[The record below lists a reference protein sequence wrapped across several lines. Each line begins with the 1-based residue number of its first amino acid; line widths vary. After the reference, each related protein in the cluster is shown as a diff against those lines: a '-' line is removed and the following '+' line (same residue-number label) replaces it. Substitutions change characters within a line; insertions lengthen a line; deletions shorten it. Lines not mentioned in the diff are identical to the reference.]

1 MVSASPPFGKTKRGR
16 SSDFEPPQARTVR
29 TNPNKPGKPAVH
41 PVIPPSTPLP
51 HAANSRRPVR
61 RTDERADIAH
71 RPRQEPQ
78 VRPPPA
84 DAATKC
90 RRGPPHPITPP
101 KKRHPRLQ
109 KTSGAASGE
118 SGIRTHGDIS
128 TTLDFESSA
137 LDQLSHLSLCV
148 RSNAAVLCTQR
159 SALSSTFLVKHAT
172 SAACPRISAASTPPD
187 RAEKNR
193 GPAHSPSRNGSPRNG
208 SRSQRLE
215 RRAGR
220 GAPMLPSP
228 GHARGSLRNRRE
240 HGPPFEHTHPSELRV
255 LRHPPHPFPH
265 PPSSPRG
272 SPAEPRRRETP
283 AHFSRFS
290 PFFHFF

>member
-41 PVIPPSTPLP
+41 PVVPPSTPLP

-90 RRGPPHPITPP
+90 RRGPPHPITPPP

-172 SAACPRISAASTPPD
+172 SHMCPKVSRRGHFD
-187 RAEKNR
+187 RALSIQKME
-193 GPAHSPSRNGSPRNG
+193 A
-208 SRSQRLE
+208 
-215 RRAGR
+215 
-220 GAPMLPSP
+220 
-228 GHARGSLRNRRE
+228 
-240 HGPPFEHTHPSELRV
+240 
-255 LRHPPHPFPH
+255 
-265 PPSSPRG
+265 
-272 SPAEPRRRETP
+272 
-283 AHFSRFS
+283 
-290 PFFHFF
+290 

>member
-90 RRGPPHPITPP
+90 RRRPPHPIPPP

-172 SAACPRISAASTPPD
+172 SAACPRISAASTPPTGQRKTGGLPTAHLGTALHATARD
-187 RAEKNR
+187 RNASSAAR
-193 GPAHSPSRNGSPRNG
+193 VAAHRCCPPSATPAAASAIGGSTGHPSSIPTPPNSEFCAILLTPF
-208 SRSQRLE
+208 LTPPHH
-215 RRAGR
+215 R
-220 GAPMLPSP
+220 GAPPQ
-228 GHARGSLRNRRE
+228 
-240 HGPPFEHTHPSELRV
+240 
-255 LRHPPHPFPH
+255 
-265 PPSSPRG
+265 
-272 SPAEPRRRETP
+272 SPAAAKLRRIFRD
-283 AHFSRFS
+283 FLR
-290 PFFHFF
+290 FFHFF